1 MLGRQSIIKYRA
13 RRYICSKCGKTFLE
27 HNCFSHDRQRVSVAV
42 IDRIMNDLKL
52 PNETFTS
59 IANRYGLSPTT
70 VQNIFDRHCCI
81 GRIELPEYI
90 LIDENY
96 AFHSKR
102 LKSKYICVMMDFKKR
117 SVFEVLESR
126 RRTTLSDYFF
136 KIPLTERKKVRAICS
151 DMYDVY
157 RDTCKIYSVKPQTI
171 WTSECRIN

>member
-1 MLGRQSIIKYRA
+1 M
-13 RRYICSKCGKTFLE
+13 CSKCAKTFLE
-27 HNCFSHDRQRVSVAV
+27 HICFSHDRQRVSVAV
-42 IDRIMNDLKL
+42 IDRIMSDLKL

-90 LIDENY
+90 LIVENY

-126 RRTTLSDYFF
+126 RRTTLFDYFF
-136 KIPLTERKKVRAICS
+136 RIPLNERKKVRAICS
-151 DMYDVY
+151 DIV
-157 RDTCKIYSVKPQTI
+157 
-171 WTSECRIN
+171 